1 MVSTWS
7 MIHNET
13 QSVTEELGNSLGE
26 MDLLLELQEEFTKI
40 KMWNVEGIDAFKEK
54 NARMKRKLVETK
66 HEKKSP

>member
-1 MVSTWS
+1 